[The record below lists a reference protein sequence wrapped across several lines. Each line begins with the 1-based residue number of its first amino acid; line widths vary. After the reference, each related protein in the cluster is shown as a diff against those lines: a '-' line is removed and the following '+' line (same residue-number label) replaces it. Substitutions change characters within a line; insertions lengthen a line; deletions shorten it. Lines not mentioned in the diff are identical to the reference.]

1 MESRHCVATP
11 FVVIT
16 GLDPVIHALLTSR
29 SDKNVDG
36 RVKPGHDEDTAERS
50 HSPYEGQPS
59 KDLLLRP
66 RQRKTVAVGVEAG
79 HARCSDLQVNPP
91 RCQTL
96 P

>member
-1 MESRHCVATP
+1 MESCHCVATP

-59 KDLLLRP
+59 K
-66 RQRKTVAVGVEAG
+66 
-79 HARCSDLQVNPP
+79 PP
-91 RCQTL
+91 ASPATAKNRGGRR
-96 P
+96 